1 MCKNIFLI
9 WIIVG
14 IIFMSG
20 CTTQQTSQ
28 PVIIYKVSYTTSTQ
42 FPIIKILDSVKIKNS
57 EIFPKE
63 LDVSN
68 FKFIISDAKFN
79 ITADG
84 KKIYLSINVKYLD
97 NEISQLWGKNEVVDT
112 ICDIVFDQSP
122 TATCAPIHGILIN
135 RQTNKEF
142 NGQPVYIHNTDNVVE
157 ITEIGSMSSSKT
169 WSYFVISGI
178 ERHEVYKTLD

>member
-9 WIIVG
+9 GIIV
-14 IIFMSG
+14 ITIFISG
-20 CTTQQTSQ
+20 CTSQQTSQ
-28 PVIIYKVSYTTSTQ
+28 PVIIYNVSYTTSTQ
-42 FPIIKILDSVKIKNS
+42 FPIVKILDSVNIKNS

-68 FKFIISDAKFN
+68 FRFIISDVKFN

-84 KKIYLSINVKYLD
+84 KKIYLSINVKYPD
-97 NEISQLWGKNEVVDT
+97 NEISQFWGKNEVVDT
-112 ICDIVFDQSP
+112 ICGIVFDQSP

-135 RQTNKEF
+135 RQSSKEF
-142 NGQPVYIHNTDNVVE
+142 NGQPVYIHNTDHVVE
-157 ITEIGSMSSSKT
+157 ITEIGYMPSSKT
-169 WSYFVISGI
+169 WSYFVLSGI